1 MKPHQWQIVVHLL
14 LCCLILL
21 GIPSK
26 GYNCIQKGGT
36 TVFTQNIQ
44 LSVFQP
50 HSPDSCSHLAYFYS
64 SSFLDCE
71 LPCCSSSSSSSSSS
85 GAHISARWTSIRWF
99 SSRRCPILALF
110 RTSTRCSSWGI
121 FGHLRD
127 APPEGFSVSHRFSQF
142 LTVFH
147 RFSLFLTVSHCF
159 SPFLTVFHRFPPF
172 LTVFQHFPPFSTVA
186 HCFSP
191 FLTVFHCYSLLFTV
205 FHRFSSWV
213 NVLLAW

>member
-1 MKPHQWQIVVHLL
+1 MKPHQSQIVVHLL

-85 GAHISARWTSIRWF
+85 STKASAFSCCMVWPKLSISHNLLTENNIFCSQYLAYPAWIFSYHTPSEKRIF
-99 SSRRCPILALF
+99 SSL
-110 RTSTRCSSWGI
+110 ST
-121 FGHLRD
+121 
-127 APPEGFSVSHRFSQF
+127 
-142 LTVFH
+142 
-147 RFSLFLTVSHCF
+147 
-159 SPFLTVFHRFPPF
+159 
-172 LTVFQHFPPFSTVA
+172 
-186 HCFSP
+186 
-191 FLTVFHCYSLLFTV
+191 
-205 FHRFSSWV
+205 
-213 NVLLAW
+213 